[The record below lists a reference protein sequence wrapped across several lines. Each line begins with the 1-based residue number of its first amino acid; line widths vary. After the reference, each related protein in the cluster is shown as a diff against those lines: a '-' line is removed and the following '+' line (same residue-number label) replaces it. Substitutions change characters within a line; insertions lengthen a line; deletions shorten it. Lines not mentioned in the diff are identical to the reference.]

1 MYFLL
6 LSLLASL
13 ATATPLVK
21 VPRRSNAIANKWIV
35 KLKDNVATM
44 AVDGVKSAL
53 STEPDY
59 QYSMPGFRGF
69 AGTLSDEEVALL
81 QVSDEIEYIQ
91 QDAEVY
97 TTALVKQLNA
107 TWGISR
113 ISHTKPRETTYL
125 YDSSA
130 GEGTCAYVIDTGV
143 DITHPEFQG
152 RAFFLADLTH
162 EGTFIDGFGHGTHVA
177 GTIGSATW
185 GIAKKT
191 TIFAVRVLDSNGWG
205 TNSDVI
211 AGLEF
216 ILRDARERKG
226 TDQCRNGFVVNIS
239 LGSEKLPA
247 LNDAAAAM
255 VAEDIFL
262 GVAAGND
269 GVPADDFSPGSEP
282 SVCTVG
288 ATAANDTLAS
298 WSNHGP
304 RIDVLAPGLGITS
317 TLPNGVVA
325 SFSGTSMAAPHVVG
339 LAAYLLGLGSPS
351 KDLCGTIAALAIKN
365 AIDQDTLPKG
375 TPNLLAFNGANASQK
390 HTKHL

>member
-6 LSLLASL
+6 LSLLISL
-13 ATATPLVK
+13 ATATSLVK
-21 VPRRSNAIANKWIV
+21 APCSNTIANKWIV
-35 KLKDNVATM
+35 KLKNNVATR
-44 AVDGVKSAL
+44 AADGVKAAL

-69 AGTLSDEEVALL
+69 AGTLSDDEVALL
-81 QVSDEIEYIQ
+81 QASDQIEYIQ

-113 ISHTKPRETTYL
+113 LSHIKPGETTYL

-130 GEGTCAYVIDTGV
+130 GEGTCV

-152 RAFFLADLTH
+152 LTGAFFLADFTH
-162 EGTFIDGFGHGTHVA
+162 EGNFIDGYGHGTHVA

-185 GIAKKT
+185 GVAKKT
-191 TIFAVRVLDSNGWG
+191 IIFAVRVLDSNGWG
-205 TNSDVI
+205 TNADVV

-216 ILRDARERKG
+216 ILRDARERRG

-255 VAEDIFL
+255 VAEDLFL

-288 ATAANDTLAS
+288 ATAANNTLTQ

-304 RIDVLAPGLGITS
+304 RIDILAPGLDITS
-317 TLPNGVVA
+317 TLPNGAAA

-339 LAAYLLGLGSPS
+339 LAAYLLGLGSPA
-351 KDLCGTIAALAIKN
+351 KNLCGTIAALAIKN

-375 TPNLLAFNGANASQK
+375 TPNLLAFNVAQPARSV
-390 HTKHL
+390 